1 MLVVMQA
8 QATEEQVRAVCQK
21 IESLGYRPHSM
32 PGAQRTAIGITGN
45 QGEVESGTLE
55 EMPGVQEVIRVS
67 KPYKLVSRD
76 TKPDNTVIK
85 FSDSHLKGS
94 LVTIGGP
101 DLAIIAGPCGI
112 ETRDQA
118 FKTAERVAR
127 AGAQFFR
134 GGAYKPRTSPYSFQ
148 GLGEEGLKIMAE
160 IRDRFGLLIVTE
172 AVDYESLDLV
182 DQYADVIQIGARNMQ
197 NFSLLKR
204 AGRARKPVLLKRGIS
219 ATLEEFLM
227 AAEYIMSEGNYNIV
241 LCERGV
247 RTFADHTRNT
257 LDLSIVPAVQRLSHL
272 PIVVDPSH
280 GTGKRNKV
288 TPLSRAA
295 VAVGADGLIV
305 EVHHDPDRALSD
317 GMQSLFPD
325 QFDALMVQVRQIAA
339 VLGRNVPRASSVHA
353 EDSTRAAPEPID
365 RVREGVKP
373 PGATNAPDPKF
384 PKKERKA
391 RHQGTVILTLVVGSD
406 GLPRDIKVSRTLSP
420 EFDEAAMDAVKKWK
434 FSPAMRDDKPVA
446 VQIKVE
452 VNFHLY

>member
-1 MLVVMQA
+1 MKA
-8 QATEEQVRAVCQK
+8 AATEEQVRSVCEK
-21 IESLGYRPHSM
+21 IEKLGYRAHSM
-32 PGAQRTAIGITGN
+32 PGATRTAIGITGN
-45 QGEVESGTLE
+45 QGEFEHGSLE

-76 TKPDNTVIK
+76 TKPDTSIIR
-85 FSDSHLKGS
+85 FPDTS
-94 LVTIGGP
+94 VTIGGHE
-101 DLAIIAGPCGI
+101 LAIIAGPCGI

-118 FKTAERVAR
+118 FKTAERVAA

-148 GLGEEGLKIMAE
+148 GLGEEALKIMAD

-227 AAEYIMSEGNYNIV
+227 AAEYIMSEGNYNVV

-272 PIVVDPSH
+272 PIIVDPSH

-295 VAVGADGLIV
+295 VAVGADGLMV
-305 EVHHDPDRALSD
+305 EVHHDPDAALSD

-325 QFDALMVQVRQIAA
+325 QFDALMTQVRQIAA
-339 VLGRNVPRASSVHA
+339 LLDREIPAATKLGAAITSSA
-353 EDSTRAAPEPID
+353 D
-365 RVREGVKP
+365 
-373 PGATNAPDPKF
+373 
-384 PKKERKA
+384 
-391 RHQGTVILTLVVGSD
+391 
-406 GLPRDIKVSRTLSP
+406 
-420 EFDEAAMDAVKKWK
+420 
-434 FSPAMRDDKPVA
+434 
-446 VQIKVE
+446 
-452 VNFHLY
+452 